1 MGSSLNPVSD
11 IVGAIAGPVLS
22 LIDGNAQQKAA
33 DKNNANQQA
42 AAVNNATQAAQ
53 AAQTMYNSYATA
65 HPSPFA
71 GANVARPQAGAYSTS
86 PQQMGVIQRILAA
99 AGGGQQQPTMNAP
112 KPQQM
117 PMAPQPGVVNAIL
130 GS

>member
-1 MGSSLNPVSD
+1 MPAAIIPAALGVASLVAGNSS
-11 IVGAIAGPVLS
+11 
-22 LIDGNAQQKAA
+22 QKAA
-33 DKNNANQQA
+33 DKNNQNQQT
-42 AAVNNATQAAQ
+42 AAVNNASQAAQ
-53 AAQTMYNSYATA
+53 AAQSMYNSYATA

-71 GANVARPQAGAYSTS
+71 GANVAGPQAGAYSTS
-86 PQQMGVIQRILAA
+86 PQQAGVIQRILAA

-117 PMAPQPGVVNAIL
+117 PMAPQPGIVNAIL